1 MRDQAKR
8 KATDGC
14 VTGEYFIINGNLTNN
29 IGRGSF
35 FRRDRNKIPSGVEGL
50 KKQKEKNGANIST
63 LPVEIVSFHC
73 SNEKKMRATDF
84 REGNPTRVVTVFCYL
99 KTHKDICWG
108 AFLERTE

>member
-1 MRDQAKR
+1 MVGGVFSEGTEIKYLQGSKDSKNR
-8 KATDGC
+8 KM
-14 VTGEYFIINGNLTNN
+14 
-29 IGRGSF
+29 
-35 FRRDRNKIPSGVEGL
+35 
-50 KKQKEKNGANIST
+50 KNGANIST
-63 LPVEIVSFHC
+63 LSVEIVSFHC